1 MRHWTPEELLELLE
15 FARRHNAAAG
25 ITGMLLY
32 KDGNFIQALEGP
44 EAAVRALYRRI
55 QLDTRHRGILKLLD
69 EPIAAR
75 RFEHWSMGFRHLTDE
90 VLGLAGFSD
99 LMNRPFSSA
108 SFAANPAL
116 CQSLLL
122 TFRENM

>member
-1 MRHWTPEELLELLE
+1 MLE
-15 FARRHNAAAG
+15 FSRRHNATAG

-44 EAAVRALYRRI
+44 EAEVRALYRRI
-55 QLDTRHRGILKLLD
+55 HADTRHRGILELLD
-69 EPIAAR
+69 EPIATR

-99 LMNRPFSSA
+99 LMNQPLSPA

-122 TFRENM
+122 KFRENM